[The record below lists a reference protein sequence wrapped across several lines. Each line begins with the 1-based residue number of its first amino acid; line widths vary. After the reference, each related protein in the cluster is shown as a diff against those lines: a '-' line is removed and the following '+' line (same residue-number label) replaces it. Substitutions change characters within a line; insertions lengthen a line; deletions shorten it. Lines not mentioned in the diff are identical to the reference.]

1 MSQCRSLRNRL
12 PTEPVRLEITA
23 LSHEG
28 RGIGHVNGK
37 VGFVDGA
44 LPEEVVTASVVR
56 RRSQFDELRV
66 TDIERASSNRIIP
79 LCQFAAHCGGCSLQH
94 LEPAAQLQF
103 KQSVLIEQLQKTAG
117 IAATDFTLLPPV
129 KGDSFHYRRKAR
141 LAVRRVMQKG
151 GALVGFREKYSTF
164 ITDMNYCEVLV
175 PEVASLIGP
184 LREMISALQA
194 NRDIPQI
201 EVAVGETRTA
211 AGISNVVAL
220 VIRHLKPL
228 SGDDLQL
235 LTDFGKQHAIQLY
248 LQPSGADSVHKLF
261 PESTSDR
268 LQYFLPEFDLT
279 LNFHPMDFT
288 QVNAEINRQM
298 VSQAIEL
305 LQLSKDDTVLDLFCG
320 LGNFTLPIA
329 GHCKQVIGIE
339 SSNAMV
345 HRGAENAEY
354 NKIANTQFY
363 KADLCDSMLDNAWFS
378 IPFTKVLLDPP
389 RSGAIEI
396 IQQIVDLRV
405 SKIVYVSCNPATL
418 ARDAKF
424 LVGNGYR
431 LKSAGVMDMFPHTAH
446 VESMAE
452 FELVDV

>member
-1 MSQCRSLRNRL
+1 
-12 PTEPVRLEITA
+12 
-23 LSHEG
+23 
-28 RGIGHVNGK
+28 
-37 VGFVDGA
+37 
-44 LPEEVVTASVVR
+44 
-56 RRSQFDELRV
+56 
-66 TDIERASSNRIIP
+66 
-79 LCQFAAHCGGCSLQH
+79 
-94 LEPAAQLQF
+94 
-103 KQSVLIEQLQKTAG
+103 
-117 IAATDFTLLPPV
+117 
-129 KGDSFHYRRKAR
+129 
-141 LAVRRVMQKG
+141 
-151 GALVGFREKYSTF
+151 
-164 ITDMNYCEVLV
+164 
-175 PEVASLIGP
+175 
-184 LREMISALQA
+184 
-194 NRDIPQI
+194 
-201 EVAVGETRTA
+201 
-211 AGISNVVAL
+211 
-220 VIRHLKPL
+220 
-228 SGDDLQL
+228 
-235 LTDFGKQHAIQLY
+235 
-248 LQPSGADSVHKLF
+248 
-261 PESTSDR
+261 
-268 LQYFLPEFDLT
+268 
-279 LNFHPMDFT
+279 MDFT